1 MLIILTFAK
10 VFIVETMKR
19 IVWNI
24 LWFCLLVL
32 PFTGCRE
39 GKGTAATL
47 MEAEALMYTLPDSA
61 LQILEAIPQPEQL
74 TGQTQAD
81 YALLLTQARSR
92 CRITATSD
100 SLIRIATDYYRHS
113 DDNAHKAKAFLY
125 LGDVYMDMQNN
136 VEAMK
141 ALKQAETMIEF
152 CETNITPLIYS
163 SLGYLNRRSANYEL
177 ALVYYKKALNI
188 NLAHHYDEWSVGN
201 LTNILNLPLP
211 KVQDSA
217 SVYIKKLE
225 DMLPNSR
232 PDFQAKAYN
241 NIGLYYEDMQQKEL
255 AVAYYQKAISTSTS
269 VPYRA
274 YSNLARIYDEQGYT
288 TRADSLYQTALQTPV
303 WATKARIY
311 EALSKRYLDTEN
323 YLEAITALKHYQ
335 AATDSFY
342 THRQAQEIQELQAK
356 YDYEVLAREKA
367 ETENHLYRII
377 FGGIGLFFAASVG
390 AYWLY
395 THRKKNLKRIQEYI
409 AEIELLAGE
418 RNKAEDEIQNLNQIL
433 SQGGALRDEVMQ
445 AKGKWTSLDDI
456 RALGLYT
463 RLCQNLQYYNPSSD
477 YDALLHW
484 VNITSNHFAS
494 RIMEKYPHLN
504 SSDVTLCC
512 LARMGYSNTQIAE
525 ILHVKPTSVSR
536 YIYRTCAPL
545 ELPNSKESFLH
556 FILSF

>member
-1 MLIILTFAK
+1 
-10 VFIVETMKR
+10 MKR

-24 LWFCLLVL
+24 LWLCLLAL
-32 PFTGCRE
+32 PLTGCQK

-47 MEAEALMYTLPDSA
+47 MEAEALMYTSPDSA
-61 LQILEAIPQPEQL
+61 LQMLEAIPDPEQL
-74 TGQTQAD
+74 TGETQAD

-100 SLIRIATDYYRHS
+100 SLIRIATDYYQHS
-113 DDNAHKAKAFLY
+113 DNHARKAKAFLY

-141 ALKQAETMIEF
+141 ALKQAEEVVEESHPTIQS
-152 CETNITPLIYS
+152 LVYS
-163 SLGYLNRRSANYEL
+163 KLGYLNRKSGNYEL
-177 ALVYYKKALNI
+177 ALEFYEKAMNIDRVSKKT
-188 NLAHHYDEWSVGN
+188 EWLVSD

-211 KVQDSA
+211 KIQDSA
-217 SVYIKKLE
+217 SVYINLLKKKLHNAQPE
-225 DMLPNSR
+225 L
-232 PDFQAKAYN
+232 QAKAYN

-255 AVAYYQKAISTSTS
+255 AVAYYQKAISTSS
-269 VPYRA
+269 SISYRA

-288 TRADSLYQTALQTPV
+288 TRADSLYQAALQTPD
-303 WATKARIY
+303 WSTRANIY

-377 FGGIGLFFAASVG
+377 LGGIGLFFAASVG

-395 THRKKNLKRIQEYI
+395 TQRKKNLKRIQECI